1 MLPIISGV
9 VNTRF
14 DRAPSRGKVSSAENV
29 TSEVGV
35 LCVGARF
42 MSCQS
47 FPGDS
52 AVWHA
57 DVLPNS
63 GDGSEN
69 SFLEEGALRL
79 LTNFSPVSISL
90 VA

>member
-9 VNTRF
+9 VDTRF
-14 DRAPSRGKVSSAENV
+14 DRAPSRGKVSSVENV
-29 TSEVGV
+29 ISEVGV

-57 DVLPNS
+57 DGIPNS
-63 GDGSEN
+63 GDGSEK
-69 SFLEEGALRL
+69 SFLGEGTL
-79 LTNFSPVSISL
+79 SISL

>member
-1 MLPIISGV
+1 MLPILSGV
-9 VNTRF
+9 VNTRV
-14 DRAPSRGKVSSAENV
+14 DRAPSRGKLSFVENV

-52 AVWHA
+52 ADWPA
-57 DVLPNS
+57 DGIPNS

-69 SFLEEGALRL
+69 SFLEEGTLRL
-79 LTNFSPVSISL
+79 
-90 VA
+90 

>member
-9 VNTRF
+9 EDTKV
-14 DRAPSRGKVSSAENV
+14 DRAPSKGKVFSAENV

-57 DVLPNS
+57 DGIPNS
-63 GDGSEN
+63 GDGSEK
-69 SFLEEGALRL
+69 SFLEEGALCL
-79 LTNFSPVSISL
+79 
-90 VA
+90 

>member
-1 MLPIISGV
+1 MLPTLSGV
-9 VNTRF
+9 VNTRV
-14 DRAPSRGKVSSAENV
+14 DRPPSRGKVSSVENV
-29 TSEVGV
+29 TSEVGG

-57 DVLPNS
+57 DGIPNS

-69 SFLEEGALRL
+69 SFLEEAALCL
-79 LTNFSPVSISL
+79 
-90 VA
+90 

>member
-1 MLPIISGV
+1 MFPTISDV
-9 VNTRF
+9 E
-14 DRAPSRGKVSSAENV
+14 DRKVDMAPPSSKVSCVEDV
-29 TSEVGV
+29 ISEMGV

-57 DVLPNS
+57 DGIPNS
-63 GDGSEN
+63 GDGSEK

-79 LTNFSPVSISL
+79 
-90 VA
+90 

>member
-1 MLPIISGV
+1 MMLPIISGV
-9 VNTRF
+9 VDRRF
-14 DRAPSRGKVSSAENV
+14 DRAPSRGKVSSVENV
-29 TSEVGV
+29 ISEVGE

-57 DVLPNS
+57 DGIPNRD
-63 GDGSEN
+63 DGSEK
-69 SFLEEGALRL
+69 SFLEEGALCC
-79 LTNFSPVSISL
+79 
-90 VA
+90 

>member
-1 MLPIISGV
+1 MLPIISSV
-9 VNTRF
+9 VNMRV
-14 DRAPSRGKVSSAENV
+14 DRAPSRGKVSSVENV
-29 TSEVGV
+29 TSEVGT
-35 LCVGARF
+35 LCDGARF

-52 AVWHA
+52 AVSHA
-57 DVLPNS
+57 DGILNS
-63 GDGSEN
+63 GEGSEK

>member
-9 VNTRF
+9 EDTKV
-14 DRAPSRGKVSSAENV
+14 DMAPSSSKVSCVENV
-29 TSEVGV
+29 ISEVGV

-52 AVWHA
+52 AVWRA
-57 DVLPNS
+57 DGIPNS
-63 GDGSEN
+63 GDGSEK
-69 SFLEEGALRL
+69 SFLEEGALC
-79 LTNFSPVSISL
+79 F
-90 VA
+90 